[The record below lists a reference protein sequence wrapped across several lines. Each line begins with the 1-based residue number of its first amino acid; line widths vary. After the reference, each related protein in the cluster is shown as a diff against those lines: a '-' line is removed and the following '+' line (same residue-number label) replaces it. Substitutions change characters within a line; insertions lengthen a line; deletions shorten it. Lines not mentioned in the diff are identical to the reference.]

1 MTATRTNG
9 AGRASRGGAAAA
21 LLATLSL
28 VLGIGIATPA
38 HAVDLVLPE
47 GPKTLV
53 VHPGVEPEPSDQPG
67 TGLPPAPGGET
78 GVAGHTFE
86 VKRVPGLKLER
97 TVDWNR
103 AVDMTPADAAPL
115 VANEPVAA
123 EGVAAADN
131 SVVFSGLKTGL
142 YLVTETAAPAGS
154 IRSVPFLVVLP
165 LPHPTK
171 SGEWLSTVHVYPK
184 TASVMTK
191 LGVRDAD
198 AVTCGDPVVWAAV
211 NAIPAVKS
219 LASYRVQ
226 HVLADGVKLTGTPD
240 DTVVKISGQPAL
252 TPGDDYTVSETTV
265 DGRTALETSFTEAGI
280 AKLLVNPSAGVLI
293 SFTSSVSAPGEY
305 TNEVRLYAGNAGVVT
320 DTATTK
326 FGPLRILVHEK
337 GHPNNLIKGADFR
350 LYTSEADARAS
361 KRPVTVAGGTDLRTS
376 ADGLITVPC
385 LRYSGFANGLDREPG
400 SKLFRD
406 YFAKPVSYPAGWTG
420 EDVILRGSVES
431 ATEPE
436 TLRAVVWKAS
446 PVIPPVPGLSE
457 TGGKVA
463 AAALLGGVLLAVGI
477 VVVAR
482 SRREPREN

>member
-9 AGRASRGGAAAA
+9 AGRAPRGGAAAA

-171 SGEWLSTVHVYPK
+171 SG
-184 TASVMTK
+184 
-191 LGVRDAD
+191 
-198 AVTCGDPVVWAAV
+198 
-211 NAIPAVKS
+211 
-219 LASYRVQ
+219 
-226 HVLADGVKLTGTPD
+226 
-240 DTVVKISGQPAL
+240 SG
-252 TPGDDYTVSETTV
+252 
-265 DGRTALETSFTEAGI
+265 
-280 AKLLVNPSAGVLI
+280 
-293 SFTSSVSAPGEY
+293 
-305 TNEVRLYAGNAGVVT
+305 
-320 DTATTK
+320 
-326 FGPLRILVHEK
+326 
-337 GHPNNLIKGADFR
+337 
-350 LYTSEADARAS
+350 
-361 KRPVTVAGGTDLRTS
+361 
-376 ADGLITVPC
+376 
-385 LRYSGFANGLDREPG
+385 
-400 SKLFRD
+400 
-406 YFAKPVSYPAGWTG
+406 
-420 EDVILRGSVES
+420 
-431 ATEPE
+431 
-436 TLRAVVWKAS
+436 
-446 PVIPPVPGLSE
+446 
-457 TGGKVA
+457 
-463 AAALLGGVLLAVGI
+463 
-477 VVVAR
+477 
-482 SRREPREN
+482 SRRCTCTRRRRR